1 MKRLLDF
8 TLSLLGMII
17 CSPVFIPVTIIVW
30 IQDWHSPFYIAPRVG
45 MGEKLFKM
53 VKLRSMIVNAHKTG
67 VDSTS
72 SNDTRITAIGR
83 FIRKY
88 KLDELSQLWNVL
100 IGDMSLVGPRPN
112 VKRETDLYTNEEKKL
127 LTVKPGITDFSSII
141 FSDEGEIL
149 KDQTDPDVAYNQLI
163 RPWKSKLGIFY
174 LENRSV
180 LIDIKL
186 IYLTVIAI
194 LSRDRALQNI
204 SGSLNKMGADI
215 ELVRVSR
222 RKDKL
227 VPTPPPGTNKIV
239 TNREGRVDL

>member
-1 MKRLLDF
+1 
-8 TLSLLGMII
+8 MII
-17 CSPVFIPVTIIVW
+17 CSPVFIPVTLIVW

-45 MGEKLFKM
+45 RGEKLFKM

-149 KDQTDPDVAYNQLI
+149 KNMTDPDIAYNQLI

-174 LENRSV
+174 LENRSL

-204 SGSLNKMGADI
+204 SGLLNKMGADVA
-215 ELVRVSR
+215 LVRVSL

-227 VPTPPPGTNKIV
+227 IPTPPPGATRIV
-239 TNREGRVDL
+239 SNREGRVD